1 MLDHNDKRVLVT
13 GGAGFIGS
21 HTVDLLLASG
31 YSVRVLDNFSSGRQ
45 ANLPEHKHLDVM
57 QGDIRSR
64 EDVSAAMRGITHCLH
79 LAAQVSVSRS
89 VEDPYDSATHNILG
103 ALNVM
108 QSAAQAKVTK
118 LVYASS
124 AAVYGVPTQLPLT
137 EESCQQPL
145 SPYGLEKWVDER
157 YAALLASLHNLPS
170 LGLRYF
176 NVYGPRQDPH
186 SPYAGVVARFI
197 DRLLAHQAPI
207 VYGDGHQS
215 RDFIY
220 VGDVARANLTALF
233 SEQCGICNVATGQR
247 INLLELID
255 LLNHFTGCSL
265 PAQHLP
271 AKAEDI
277 QHSYGDPQRLAEW
290 LSLSP
295 QWTLSEGLSELIQD
309 YRHTIARESA
319 SPLKV
324 SA

>member
-1 MLDHNDKRVLVT
+1 MDNDDKHVLVT

-31 YSVRVLDNFSSGRQ
+31 YSVRVLDNFSSGCV
-45 ANLPEHKHLDVM
+45 ANLPQHEHLEIV

-64 EDVSAAMRGITHCLH
+64 DDVSTVMLGITHCLH

-108 QSAAQAKVTK
+108 QAAAQAKVTK

-124 AAVYGVPTQLPLT
+124 AAVYGTPTQLPLG
-137 EESCQQPL
+137 EETPLQPL

-157 YAALLASLHNLPS
+157 YADLLASLHHLPS

-197 DRLLAHQAPI
+197 DRMLTDQAP
-207 VYGDGHQS
+207 VVFGDGSQS

-233 SEQCGICNVATGQR
+233 SAQCGICNVATGQR
-247 INLLELID
+247 IDLLELID
-255 LLNHFTGCSL
+255 LLTQLTGCPL
-265 PAQHLP
+265 PTKHLP

-277 QHSYGDPQRLAEW
+277 HHSYGDPQRLADW
-290 LSLSP
+290 LSLTP
-295 QWTLSEGLSELIQD
+295 QWTLREGLSELIHD
-309 YRHTIARESA
+309 YRQTMLRHTPP
-319 SPLKV
+319 PLIMN
-324 SA
+324 A